1 MKNKKEYLMSEHKVL
16 IKMGKFQE
24 AQKLLD
30 FLVSKRIVLGFSD
43 TDNYIENLLE
53 ALDFPNSISSRSW
66 SRTFY
71 LK

>member
-53 ALDFPNSISSRSW
+53 ALDFSNSISIIILI
-66 SRTFY
+66 RTFY

>member
-53 ALDFPNSISSRSW
+53 ALDFSNSISSRSL